1 MIIVMSYVT
10 DVPVASSTASV
21 AGPSN
26 PKSTRVLRKKGT
38 TYEIYMISLNLVQ
51 VVCYKRVAS
60 SPINV
65 KVKYMYYLFISF

>member
-38 TYEIYMISLNLVQ
+38 TYSFHF
-51 VVCYKRVAS
+51 
-60 SPINV
+60 NV
-65 KVKYMYYLFISF
+65 FLRFL

>member
-51 VVCYKRVAS
+51 VLCYKRVAS
-60 SPINV
+60 SLINV

>member
-51 VVCYKRVAS
+51 VLCYKRVAS
-60 SPINV
+60 SINV

>member
-10 DVPVASSTASV
+10 VVPVASSAASV

-26 PKSTRVLRKKGT
+26 PKFTRVLRKKGS
-38 TYEIYMISLNLVQ
+38 TYEMYIISLNLVQ
-51 VVCYKRVAS
+51 VLCYKRVAS

-65 KVKYMYYLFISF
+65 KVK

>member
-10 DVPVASSTASV
+10 VVPVASSAASV

-26 PKSTRVLRKKGT
+26 PKFTRVLRKKGT
-38 TYEIYMISLNLVQ
+38 TYEMYIISLNLVQ
-51 VVCYKRVAS
+51 VLCYKRVES

-65 KVKYMYYLFISF
+65 KVK

>member
-10 DVPVASSTASV
+10 VVPVASSAASV

-26 PKSTRVLRKKGT
+26 PKFIRVLRKKGT
-38 TYEIYMISLNLVQ
+38 TYEMYIISLNLVQ
-51 VVCYKRVAS
+51 VLCYKRVAS

-65 KVKYMYYLFISF
+65 KVK